1 MTETETLKFETK
13 TIKELI
19 SKYYKEYFKDENLK
33 IKYDIVEEDD
43 YNPGRVIITIIRNI
57 KIGEY
62 IVESK
67 NVLSYE
73 DVLEIINKELYKY
86 NYKAKHINYLI
97 SSNTWNGVSTLLEKV
112 NVNKK
117 VLRKE

>member
-1 MTETETLKFETK
+1 MTETETLRFETD
-13 TIKELI
+13 TIKKI
-19 SKYYKEYFKDENLK
+19 IIRHYKEYFKDENLQ
-33 IKYDIVEEDD
+33 IKYDVVEEDD

-73 DVLEIINKELYKY
+73 DVLEVINTELSKY
-86 NYKAKHINYLI
+86 NYKAKNINYLI
-97 SSNTWNGVSTLLEKV
+97 SSNTWNGVSTLLEKI
-112 NVNKK
+112 NIKKK